1 MTEKMKKIINLND
14 KEYNMNYSPLRYPGG
29 KNKLYPLV
37 KLMIN
42 KNSCDTI
49 YIEPFVGG
57 GGLSLAL
64 LYNKDIKK
72 IVINDYDKAIYSVW
86 RAILT
91 ETDKFINL
99 INNTP
104 VTIEEWHR
112 QKSIYLNKN
121 KKYSLELGFATFF
134 LNRTNRSG
142 VLKAGPIGG
151 YSQKGVY
158 KIDCRYNKEQLI
170 KKIMKIANNKSKI
183 KLYNY
188 DVRTFIKKIIPLYK
202 NAFIYFDPPYFN
214 KGKDLYKNFFNKQ
227 DHEDIAALIKKVK
240 GNWMVTYD
248 NSETIKEIYK
258 EYDIK
263 KYKVIY
269 SLANTGEAEELI
281 FISNPLL
288 WPSRE
293 DLETIKFKIESLT
306 GGEK

>member
-1 MTEKMKKIINLND
+1 
-14 KEYNMNYSPLRYPGG
+14 MNYSPLRYPGG

-42 KNSCDTI
+42 RNSKDLT

-57 GGLSLAL
+57 GGLALAL
-64 LYNKDIKK
+64 LYNEDVKK

-91 ETDKFINL
+91 ETNKFIDL
-99 INNTP
+99 INKTP
-104 VTIEEWHR
+104 VTIEEWYHQR
-112 QKSIYLNKN
+112 SIYLNKN

-170 KKIMKIANNKSKI
+170 KKIIDISKNKSKI

-188 DVRTFIKKIIPLYK
+188 DIRTFIKKIIPLYK
-202 NAFIYFDPPYFN
+202 DAFIYFDPPYFN
-214 KGKDLYKNFFNKQ
+214 KGKELYKNFFNKQ
-227 DHEDIAALIKKVK
+227 DHEDIAALIKSLKV
-240 GNWMVTYD
+240 NWMVTYD

-269 SLANTGEAEELI
+269 SLANTGESEELI
-281 FISNPLL
+281 FTSSPLL
-288 WPSRE
+288 WPSTK
-293 DLETIKFKIESLT
+293 DLEAIKVKIEFT
-306 GGEK
+306 GETK

>member
-1 MTEKMKKIINLND
+1 
-14 KEYNMNYSPLRYPGG
+14 MNYSPLRYPGG

-37 KLMIN
+37 KLIIN
-42 KNSCDTI
+42 KNSCNSI

-64 LYNKDIKK
+64 LYNKDVEK

-99 INNTP
+99 INYTP
-104 VTIEEWHR
+104 VTIEEWRH
-112 QKSIYLNKN
+112 QKSIYLNYN

-142 VLKAGPIGG
+142 ILKAGPIGG
-151 YSQKGVY
+151 YSQKGEY

-170 KKIMKIANNKSKI
+170 QKVLRIAENKNKI

-188 DVRTFIKKIIPLYK
+188 EIRTFIKKIIPLYK
-202 NAFIYFDPPYFN
+202 NYFVYFDPPYFN
-214 KGKDLYKNFFNKQ
+214 KGKELYQNFFSKQ
-227 DHEDIAALIKKVK
+227 DHEDIASLIKNVK
-240 GNWMVTYD
+240 SSWLLTYD
-248 NSETIKEIYK
+248 NSATIKEMYK

-263 KYKVIY
+263 KYRVIY
-269 SLANTGEAEELI
+269 SLANTGEAEEIILT
-281 FISNPLL
+281 SSPLL
-288 WPSRE
+288 WPSKD
-293 DLETIKFKIESLT
+293 DLDAIKIKIDSI
-306 GGEK
+306 GVEK

>member
-1 MTEKMKKIINLND
+1 MKKIINLYD
-14 KEYNMNYSPLRYPGG
+14 KEFGMNYSPLRYPGG

-42 KNSCDTI
+42 RNSNDLT

-57 GGLSLAL
+57 GGLALAL
-64 LYNKDIKK
+64 LYNEDVKK

-91 ETDKFINL
+91 ETDKFIDL
-99 INNTP
+99 INKTP
-104 VTIEEWHR
+104 ITIEEWYHQR
-112 QKSIYLNKN
+112 SIYLNKN

-170 KKIMKIANNKSKI
+170 KKIIDISKNKNKI

-188 DVRTFIKKIIPLYK
+188 DIRTFIKKIIPLYK
-202 NAFIYFDPPYFN
+202 DTFIYFDPPYFN
-214 KGKDLYKNFFNKQ
+214 KGKELYKNFFNKQ
-227 DHEDIAALIKKVK
+227 DHEEIAALIKSLN

-269 SLANTGEAEELI
+269 SLANTGESEELI
-281 FISNPLL
+281 FTSSPVI
-288 WPSRE
+288 WPSKK
-293 DLETIKFKIESLT
+293 DLETIKINIEFT
-306 GGEK
+306 GETK

>member
-1 MTEKMKKIINLND
+1 
-14 KEYNMNYSPLRYPGG
+14 MNYSPLRYPGG

-42 KNSCDTI
+42 RNNNDLT

-57 GGLSLAL
+57 GGLALAL
-64 LYNKDIKK
+64 LCNEDVKK

-91 ETDKFINL
+91 ETNKFIDL
-99 INNTP
+99 INKTP
-104 VTIEEWHR
+104 VTIEEWYHQR
-112 QKSIYLNKN
+112 SIYLNKN

-170 KKIMKIANNKSKI
+170 KKIIDISKNKNKI

-188 DVRTFIKKIIPLYK
+188 DIRTFIKKIIPLYK

-214 KGKDLYKNFFNKQ
+214 KGKELYKNFFNKQ
-227 DHEDIAALIKKVK
+227 DHEDIAALIKSLKV
-240 GNWMVTYD
+240 NWMVTYD

-269 SLANTGEAEELI
+269 SLANTGESEELI
-281 FISNPLL
+281 FTSSPLL
-288 WPSRE
+288 WPSKK
-293 DLETIKFKIESLT
+293 DLEAIKVKIEFT
-306 GGEK
+306 GETK